1 MCMWHSTGC
10 HDIDSRLKQK
20 ENTVRKYPKNSPQA
34 AARIVALTIIADGD
48 VNNAEFALLDRLAVH
63 AQLGLDRDALH
74 EVFDTLCADLLSSN
88 QLAWADACP
97 VDAYTLEQIL
107 HEIDDPA
114 LRRKVRGLC
123 IKLAEVDGHVA
134 EGESIVLAA
143 AAEHWARL
151 PDPSTAP

>member
-1 MCMWHSTGC
+1 M
-10 HDIDSRLKQK
+10 
-20 ENTVRKYPKNSPQA
+20 RKYTKNSPQA
-34 AARIVALTIIADGD
+34 AARIVALTIISDGD

-63 AQLGLDRDALH
+63 EQLGLDRDALH

-97 VDAYTLEQIL
+97 VDAYTLAQIL
-107 HEIDDPA
+107 QEIDDPA
-114 LRRKVRGLC
+114 LRRKVLGLC

-143 AAEHWARL
+143 AAEHWTRL
-151 PDPSTAP
+151 ADPSTAPQRMHGRGKVRVVVQ